1 LNIQVFEEQRG
12 PRSTV
17 IKVIGVG
24 GGGSNAVNRMIE
36 CGLEGVEFIT
46 VNTDLQALNQSRA
59 EVKMPIGSKLTSGL
73 GAGGEPEIGEKAA
86 LEDRE
91 MLTNLLK
98 GADMVFVTAGMGG
111 GTGTGAAPVISQ
123 VARECGA
130 LTVAVV
136 TKPFNFEGRHK
147 MRLAEDG
154 IARMRDSVDSL
165 IIIQNQQLLS
175 LVDKKT
181 PVTEAFAKADDIL
194 RQGIQGI
201 SDLILKVGLI
211 NMDFADVKK
220 IMYGQGDA
228 LMGIGIASGD
238 NRVQDAALRAVENP
252 LLEDTT
258 IVGAQRILVNVSGN
272 DSLALSEIE
281 DVMDIITER
290 ADPDAQIK
298 VGAVRNYDLSDKIQ
312 VTVIAT
318 GFGPKILTMDQSG
331 SANDSGK
338 NHETVSPDEYSSF
351 TNRSSRTRVDYLSL
365 RNDYLTLRN
374 NYQNEDLDVPTVM
387 RFPVEETNT
396 GCNSGLEEKA
406 E

>member
-1 LNIQVFEEQRG
+1 LNIQVIEEQQG
-12 PRSTV
+12 PRSTI

-36 CGLEGVEFIT
+36 CGLEGVDFIT

-59 EVKMPIGSKLTSGL
+59 EVKIPIGSKLTSGL

-91 MLTNLLK
+91 TLANLFR
-98 GADMVFVTAGMGG
+98 GVDMVFVTAGMGG

-136 TKPFNFEGRHK
+136 TKPFNFEGRYK

-154 IARMRDSVDSL
+154 IARMRESVDSL
-165 IIIQNQQLLS
+165 IVIQNQQLLS

-181 PVTEAFAKADDIL
+181 PVTEAFARADDIL

-201 SDLILKVGLI
+201 SDLILKVGII

-220 IMYGQGDA
+220 IMHGQGDA
-228 LMGIGIASGD
+228 LMGIGVASGD

-272 DSLALSEIE
+272 ETLALSEIE
-281 DVMDIITER
+281 EVVEIITER
-290 ADPDAQIK
+290 ADPEAQIK
-298 VGAVRNYDLSDKIQ
+298 VGAVRNYDLGEKIQ

-318 GFGPKILTMDQSG
+318 GFSPRILTMDQS
-331 SANDSGK
+331 SAADSVK
-338 NHETVSPDEYSSF
+338 NNETVSPDEWSSF
-351 TNRSSRTRVDYLSL
+351 TNRSSRV
-365 RNDYLTLRN
+365 RNDYLAHR

-387 RFPVEETNT
+387 RFPFEETNT
-396 GCNSGLEEKA
+396 VCNSGLGEKA

>member
-1 LNIQVFEEQRG
+1 LNIQVIEEQRG
-12 PRSTV
+12 PRSTI

-73 GAGGEPEIGEKAA
+73 GAGGEPEVGEKAA

-91 MLTNLLK
+91 TLANLLR
-98 GADMVFVTAGMGG
+98 GADMVFITAGMGG

-136 TKPFNFEGRHK
+136 TKPFGFEGRYK
-147 MRLAEDG
+147 MRLAEEG

-181 PVTEAFAKADDIL
+181 PVTEAFARADDIL

-201 SDLILKVGLI
+201 TDLILKVGII
-211 NMDFADVKK
+211 NMDFADVKR

-228 LMGIGIASGD
+228 LMGIGVASGD

-258 IVGAQRILVNVSGN
+258 IVGAQRLLVNISGN

-281 DVMDIITER
+281 EVVDIITER

-298 VGAVRNYDLSDKIQ
+298 VGAVRNYDLGDKIQ

-318 GFGPKILTMDQSG
+318 GFRARILTIDQSV
-331 SANDSGK
+331 SVSDPVK
-338 NHETVSPDEYSSF
+338 NHETMTTEEWSSM
-351 TNRSSRTRVDYLSL
+351 TSRSSKARVDFLAS
-365 RNDYLTLRN
+365 R
-374 NYQNEDLDVPTVM
+374 NYQNEDLDVPTIK
-387 RFPVEETNT
+387 RFPSWETDII
-396 GCNSGLEEKA
+396 GNSGLEEKA
-406 E
+406 Q

>member
-1 LNIQVFEEQRG
+1 LNIQVIEEQRG
-12 PRSTV
+12 PRSTI

-46 VNTDLQALNQSRA
+46 VNTDLQALNQSNA

-86 LEDRE
+86 LEDRD
-91 MLTNLLK
+91 TIANFLK

-111 GTGTGAAPVISQ
+111 GTGTGAAPVICQ

-136 TKPFNFEGRHK
+136 TKPFNFEGRYK

-181 PVTEAFAKADDIL
+181 PVTEAFARADDIL

-201 SDLILKVGLI
+201 TDLILKVGII
-211 NMDFADVKK
+211 NMDFADVKR

-228 LMGIGIASGD
+228 LMGIGVASGD
-238 NRVQDAALRAVENP
+238 NRVQDAALRAIENP

-258 IVGAQRILVNVSGN
+258 IVGAQRLLVNISGN
-272 DSLALSEIE
+272 ETLALSEIE
-281 DVMDIITER
+281 EIVDIITDK

-298 VGAVRNYDLSDKIQ
+298 VGAVRNYDLGDKIQ

-318 GFGPKILTMDQSG
+318 GFRAKILSMEPV
-331 SANDSGK
+331 NDSAKGR
-338 NHETVSPDEYSSF
+338 ETISTEEWSSM
-351 TNRSSRTRVDYLSL
+351 TNRSSRARVDFLGS
-365 RNDYLTLRN
+365 R
-374 NYQNEDLDVPTVM
+374 NEDLDIPTIK
-387 RFPVEETNT
+387 RFPGWETDII
-396 GCNSGLEEKA
+396 GNSGLEEKA
-406 E
+406 Q